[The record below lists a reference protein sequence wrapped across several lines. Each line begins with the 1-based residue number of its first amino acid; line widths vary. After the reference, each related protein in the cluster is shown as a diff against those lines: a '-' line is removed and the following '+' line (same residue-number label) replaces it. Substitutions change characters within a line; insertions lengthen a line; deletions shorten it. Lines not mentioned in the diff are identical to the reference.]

1 MDPLKIALDIA
12 KAINV
17 AKLSEL
23 FKGRELFMDRV
34 EPPMV
39 IRLDGV
45 SFSRVCR
52 DLGFPRSEAV
62 HKALV
67 EAGRRL
73 ARFFNADMVYTVS
86 DEINVFLLRGE
97 PLYGGRAS
105 KLLSISA
112 AIASSSASLALGREA
127 LFDSRVVKLCSASEA
142 IDYLLYRVRV
152 GVGNYLSTLYTK
164 VLRLGR
170 QTPSFEEMAR
180 EVSRDP
186 RARELLTPLWKAFG
200 TCMWFEEVERKG
212 VDKLRG
218 VEVVVRRRVLAS
230 SSDPRACLERLRF
243 LARSSPSE
251 DTSTQRQPL

>member
-1 MDPLKIALDIA
+1 LMTAEIALEIA
-12 KAINV
+12 RAINV

-23 FKGRELFMDRV
+23 FKRRELFMDRV

-62 HKALV
+62 HRALV
-67 EAGRRL
+67 EGSRRL

-97 PLYGGRAS
+97 PLYGGRVS
-105 KLLSISA
+105 KLLSVSA
-112 AIASSSASLALGREA
+112 AIASSAVSLALGREA
-127 LFDSRVVKLCSASEA
+127 LFDSRIVKLYSASEA
-142 IDYLLYRVRV
+142 IDYLLYRARV

-164 VLRLGR
+164 VLRLGH
-170 QTPSFEEMAR
+170 QTPSFEEMVR

-186 RARELLTPLWKAFG
+186 RAKDLLNSLWKAFG
-200 TCMWFEEVERKG
+200 TCIWFEEVERRG
-212 VDKLRG
+212 VDRLRS
-218 VEVVVRRRVLAS
+218 VEVVVKRRVLVS
-230 SSDPRACLERLRF
+230 SSDPRECVEKLRSLAC
-243 LARSSPSE
+243 SSPSGG
-251 DTSTQRQPL
+251 TSTQRQQL